1 MMLFGDVIEKHLLA
15 GRLLDYVLLLF
26 HRFLSLS
33 LFFQEKLV
41 AFDQVVELK
50 LQKFLSFD
58 FAEWT

>member
-15 GRLLDYVLLLF
+15 GRLLDYVLLF

-58 FAEWT
+58 FAE